1 MEQDFFVHHG
11 IVSAVKRVQF
21 FSDMVSY
28 IVLRGRWCNIIILN
42 VHAPSEEKSDDS
54 KAVFMWNWSRFL
66 IIFLK
71 ILLED
76 FNVKVGRK
84 NIFKPIIGND
94 SLHQG
99 SNDNG
104 VRTVNFATSKNLVKS
119 MMLLH

>member
-1 MEQDFFVHHG
+1 
-11 IVSAVKRVQF
+11 
-21 FSDMVSY
+21 
-28 IVLRGRWCNIIILN
+28 